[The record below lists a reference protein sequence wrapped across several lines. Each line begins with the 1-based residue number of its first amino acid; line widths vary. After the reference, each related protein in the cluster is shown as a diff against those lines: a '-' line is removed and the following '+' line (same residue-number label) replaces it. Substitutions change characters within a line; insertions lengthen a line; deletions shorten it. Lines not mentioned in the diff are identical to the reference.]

1 MARIRAILGALLLVF
16 RRDSKS
22 FGSFATNNFFLMSVL
37 LLQRAGVFLY
47 LIVGLVMF
55 FPLSTD
61 PLRKIPPSRL
71 GLWPIST
78 RERWLLRVASPWLN
92 PLTWILAALAIWA
105 ARGKVTLGMWSALA
119 AVFIIGFITPSLPLA
134 PRKGAWH
141 HIPNFPGPLNHL
153 IRKNLR
159 ELLSTLDFYCALVL
173 SVTVLAVRLAS
184 AKLTPDA
191 LLPMTV
197 LVILALSSYAQSLFG
212 LDGDQALTRYRL
224 FPLRGWHMLAAKD
237 APFLLAALVLTLPL
251 APLAGMAA
259 ALAAL
264 AVGHASS
271 VNERREQ
278 VRWRFSSGASF
289 GPSMLQVVLLAG
301 AAGTVQT
308 YPMIILG
315 VITAYIGSTWR
326 YGRALERGLLE
337 S

>member
-1 MARIRAILGALLLVF
+1 MARIRAILGALLTTF
-16 RRDSKS
+16 RRDTKT

-37 LLQRAGVFLY
+37 LLQQAGVFLY
-47 LIVGLVMF
+47 LIMGLVMF

-71 GLWPIST
+71 ALWPLSV
-78 RERWLLRVASPWLN
+78 RERWLLRLASPWLN
-92 PLTWILAALAIWA
+92 PLTWILAALAAWA
-105 ARGKVTLGMWSALA
+105 ARGKVTLGMWGTLA
-119 AVFIIGFITPSLPLA
+119 AVFVIGFVAPALPLA

-141 HIPNFPGPLNHL
+141 HIPNVPGPLNQL

-173 SVTVLAVRLAS
+173 SVAVLASRLAGG
-184 AKLTPDA
+184 KLPPDA
-191 LLPMTV
+191 LLPMTI

-212 LDGDQALTRYRL
+212 LDGDQALARYRL
-224 FPLRGWHMLAAKD
+224 LPLHGWHVLAAKD
-237 APFLLAALVLTLPL
+237 ISFLLAAFVLTLPL
-251 APLAGMAA
+251 VPLAGMAA

-278 VRWRFSSGASF
+278 TRWRFSSGASF
-289 GPSMLQVVLLAG
+289 GASVLQLVLLAG
-301 AAGTVQT
+301 AAGTVHAH
-308 YPMIILG
+308 PLIILA
-315 VITAYIGSTWR
+315 VIAAYIGSTWW
-326 YGRALERGLLE
+326 YGKVLERGLLE